1 MSVHG
6 YTKNYK
12 LIKPDFDAD
21 TWHDYEYD
29 NLDTIDAVLSAIY
42 ASGDWQGFWKN
53 NTSYKAGSVVI
64 DKDTDTMYKV
74 VSDHTTDG
82 NVTFAEYMFN
92 HPEYYQLWSPN
103 NLAQDWAIKDDGL
116 ADNQD
121 YSAKAYAVG
130 GVGTETNN
138 AKYYSEQAGIQAEAS
153 AEQAA
158 ASASSATASYNSE
171 QLALSHANQAAS
183 SAASS
188 LTGAEQSV
196 ASAAISQEKAEYAA
210 NSVAGLESFVQEKQN
225 EISASLA
232 EAIKASE
239 DAKKYAIEASS
250 VSVGNIFYTSRL
262 DNELNGAVEANGAI
276 YSVGAFTGEQS
287 VPELLRKG
295 SLPSVSMAEY
305 ESIVSTYG
313 SCRAWGWDNGDI
325 FRVPT
330 AEKMKRVLV
339 AKKEPSEGSYD
350 WYNLYSDGWLEQGG
364 YIYQA
369 GNTTG
374 VANTT
379 TFPRAFKNNDY
390 SLTMFAGVGNS
401 GWDFANGV
409 GLGTGGAGAN
419 ERESHTTSTTF
430 TWFNATGVSGAPI
443 FWEAKGYAEIPTEAE
458 YQFQNIETHRAMVQL
473 STGIKEDATQ
483 LKEYKFNNPHFF
495 GESKWTDV
503 DPKNSSW
510 LISNG
515 NFHSG
520 RTYVDYYKWLTDIK
534 SGNKTVDGVSVKSVD
549 DEYTD
554 YDFVINTADET
565 FRLPLLNG
573 EEDLPDWTK
582 AQGITVPYTSKA
594 NGYIT
599 GYGIGTG
606 DVFYKINNALVGETA
621 GTTSWSSRGN
631 IQLLIKN
638 GDVFSLENGTVGETF
653 FNFIPATGNGSL
665 YFYVGDTVQDASLIK
680 ASEALD
686 YLSKL
691 STVHCVVETFKS
703 GSSWYR
709 VYDDGWVEQ
718 GGQIVGSLN
727 TITFLKNFKDT
738 TYNFQ
743 ASVSDASPTDY
754 ALTVAS
760 WNNKTQNSV
769 TVYIGYNGTAQT
781 TSPCDWQAC
790 GYGA

>member
-1 MSVHG
+1 MGIRG

-12 LIKPDFDAD
+12 LIKPEYNTD

-42 ASGDWQGFWKN
+42 ASGDWQGFWQN
-53 NTSYKAGSVVI
+53 DTNYKAGSVVI

-103 NLAQDWAIKDDGL
+103 NLAKDWAIKDDGL

-225 EISASLA
+225 EINTSLA

-262 DNELNGAVEANGAI
+262 DNELNGAVEANGAT
-276 YSVGAFTGEQS
+276 YSVEAFTGEKS

-295 SLPSVSMAEY
+295 SLPYVSMAEY
-305 ESIVSTYG
+305 ESIVSANG
-313 SCRAWGWDNGDI
+313 SCRAWGWDGGDT

-330 AEKMKRVLV
+330 LKDVYLMAGQAES
-339 AKKEPSEGSYD
+339 AGEFISESLPNIKGTF
-350 WYNLYSDGWLEQGG
+350 GG
-364 YIYQA
+364 AYFTQA
-369 GNTTG
+369 G
-374 VANTT
+374 
-379 TFPRAFKNNDY
+379 
-390 SLTMFAGVGNS
+390 
-401 GWDFANGV
+401 
-409 GLGTGGAGAN
+409 
-419 ERESHTTSTTF
+419 STT
-430 TWFNATGVSGAPI
+430 NDTGAFRNTLTVSASRGGGNEPTSSTHSFDASLVSEAYQDGAKVCPDSVR
-443 FWEAKGYAEIPTEAE
+443 Y
-458 YQFQNIETHRAMVQL
+458 RAMVQL
-473 STGIKEDATQ
+473 STGVQEDATQ

-495 GESKWTDV
+495 GQSMWSDV

-510 LISNG
+510 LVSNG
-515 NFHSG
+515 AYHSG
-520 RTYVDYYKWLTDIK
+520 RTYGDYYKWLTDIK

-554 YDFVINTADET
+554 YDWVVNTTDET
-565 FRLPLLNG
+565 FRLPLKTKLASGSAVVGNG
-573 EEDLPDWTK
+573 MSLGLT
-582 AQGITVPYTSKA
+582 
-594 NGYIT
+594 NGTDNFGLIT
-599 GYGIGTG
+599 GAAVSNQTYYLGQSADAYGGE
-606 DVFYKINNALVGETA
+606 VGGKGATKSLSLDTWSGVTTDSEKSGIET
-621 GTTSWSSRGN
+621 SS
-631 IQLLIKN
+631 N
-638 GDVFSLENGTVGETF
+638 GLK
-653 FNFIPATGNGSL
+653 L
-665 YFYVGDTVQDASLIK
+665 YFYVGDTLQDPALIN
-680 ASEALD
+680 AGGV
-686 YLSKL
+686 LSDVAEIKGRR
-691 STVHCVVETFKS
+691 HVVETYKN
-703 GSSWYR
+703 GTSWYR
-709 VYDDGWVEQ
+709 VWSDGWCEQ
-718 GGQIVGSLN
+718 GGYSAGGAYIV
-727 TITFLKNFKDT
+727 TFLKQYLDT
-738 TYNFQ
+738 NYTALATFEGSYSANALAIVTRTNTGFHLNRGTG
-743 ASVSDASPTDY
+743 ATDIGGKFWR
-754 ALTVAS
+754 AEG
-760 WNNKTQNSV
+760 
-769 TVYIGYNGTAQT
+769 YIQ
-781 TSPCDWQAC
+781 
-790 GYGA
+790 

>member
-1 MSVHG
+1 MGIRG

-12 LIKPDFDAD
+12 LIKPEYNTD

-64 DKDTDTMYKV
+64 DQDTDTMYKV
-74 VSDHTTDG
+74 VADHTTDG

-103 NLAQDWAIKDDGL
+103 NLAKDWAIKDDGL

-262 DNELNGAVEANGAI
+262 DNELNGAVEANGAE
-276 YSVGAFTGEQS
+276 YNVNAFTGEQS
-287 VPELLRKG
+287 VPSLLANGK
-295 SLPSVSMAEY
+295 LPYVSMAEY
-305 ESIVSTYG
+305 ESIVSANG
-313 SCRAWGWDNGDI
+313 SCRAFGWDNGDT

-330 AEKMKRVLV
+330 LKDVYLMAGQAETVG
-339 AKKEPSEGSYD
+339 EFISESLPNTSGSF
-350 WYNLYSDGWLEQGG
+350 QGMRNRFFL
-364 YIYQA
+364 QA
-369 GNTTG
+369 TSG
-374 VANTT
+374 
-379 TFPRAFKNNDY
+379 AFG
-390 SLTMFAGVGNS
+390 SLTEQN
-401 GWDFANGV
+401 DANKIQQ
-409 GLGTGGAGAN
+409 TGETLSEKQTYWMA
-419 ERESHTTSTTF
+419 R
-430 TWFNATGVSGAPI
+430 FNASRSSSTYQNGAKVRPDNVR
-443 FWEAKGYAEIPTEAE
+443 Y
-458 YQFQNIETHRAMVQL
+458 RAMVQI
-473 STGIKEDATQ
+473 STGVKEDAAQ

-503 DPKNSSW
+503 DPNNASW
-510 LISNG
+510 LVSNG
-515 NFHSG
+515 SFHSG
-520 RTYVDYYKWLTDIK
+520 RAYVDYYKWLTNHIGETITANGGK
-534 SGNKTVDGVSVKSVD
+534 IVTTN
-549 DEYTD
+549 DEYAD
-554 YDFVINTADET
+554 YDWVVNTSDET

-573 EEDLPDWTK
+573 SEDLPDYE
-582 AQGITVPYTSKA
+582 QQIDNV
-594 NGYIT
+594 IT
-599 GYGIGTG
+599 GTINSTGQTYTAPKNGVFYQQVNTTRGHAVGVTVNNTLQQHLYEGGDTSGYSTGFNVEVRKG
-606 DVFYKINNALVGETA
+606 DV
-621 GTTSWSSRGN
+621 
-631 IQLLIKN
+631 IKLYIAY
-638 GDVFSLENGTVGETF
+638 GSDTGRIEDCHFTPFKGNGT
-653 FNFIPATGNGSL
+653 L
-665 YFYVGDTVQDASLIK
+665 YFYVGDTVQDPALIN
-680 ASEALD
+680 AGGVLD
-686 YLSKL
+686 YFSKL
-691 STVHCVVETFKS
+691 DTVHCVVETFKS

-718 GGQIVGSLN
+718 GGQSASMTAVVLLKPYKDNDYSLVAIPIVYNDNAGTIGLEILSKYASDFNLRYRWNGAGTVGSP
-727 TITFLKNFKDT
+727 
-738 TYNFQ
+738 TY
-743 ASVSDASPTDY
+743 Y
-754 ALTVAS
+754 
-760 WNNKTQNSV
+760 
-769 TVYIGYNGTAQT
+769 
-781 TSPCDWQAC
+781 WQAC